1 MGLSGKGLKG
11 TLIGDSDY
19 TAVYMC
25 QKLNYTLKTTV
36 HFVVS
41 KLYLIKIYLRQKVAK
56 SANLSTCT
64 LSSPLFY
71 VVWMA
76 GDHVPVSKWSNFGGT
91 TSV

>member
-1 MGLSGKGLKG
+1 MNLRNILLNENSHSQNKEYIPYDFIYAKLQETRLFHSHKTNWWPPGAGSG

-41 KLYLIKIYLRQKVAK
+41 KLKFILGKK
-56 SANLSTCT
+56 S
-64 LSSPLFY
+64 
-71 VVWMA
+71 
-76 GDHVPVSKWSNFGGT
+76 G
-91 TSV
+91 